1 MRSYHLVGRKIVG
14 VGQNYACHAKE
25 MGCSTMMIGAVAGKE
40 TTKNMMMRPSIFLK
54 PPSSYVLQ
62 PNPIRIP
69 DGHECHH
76 EGTFFLFKAN

>member
-1 MRSYHLVGRKIVG
+1 MRGYHLVGRKIVG

-25 MGCSTMMIGAVAGKE
+25 MGLMKGATAGKE
-40 TTKNMMMRPSIFLK
+40 TTTMATSPSPSLFLK

-69 DGHECHH
+69 EGHECHH
-76 EGTFFLFKAN
+76 EGTFFFC